1 MTARRSSI
9 RRATLGGAENSVVE
23 ATEQATTDWLRRQ
36 KADATRQA
44 GRLGVDRK
52 RPVFGN
58 VGASKLLGVL
68 GAEWFAEVTAVEM
81 PGRVVWCNF
90 ELARALGFDVPAS
103 NCMTP
108 EFHAQLLEALSYRV
122 PEPGAAID
130 ARKRTIKLYADKY
143 GGEGVRPALGAGR
156 AGFLP
161 YGNLCMKGIGLT
173 PLFKH
178 DDPDDFEHSHGGLT
192 MDEAIAEA
200 LFGEVNANLF
210 TQGSARILAIIDHG
224 EFITYPEGHKVPRV
238 LAARAGTQLRP
249 AHLLASRVRRPGARL
264 ALFVRITRATGQL
277 VTRPQPAA
285 GGPETPDVKAT
296 MLRVVDDHART
307 SAEQF
312 RWRVIHGA
320 LSSSNMELSGAMLDL
335 ATESTQPRTAP
346 IYVLPYPDSTYGRE
360 HIERALQLRPIY
372 RALVRDVPEAQRATH
387 NATPLDLPGEMDKAY
402 QKHLQVSLLTAAGLK
417 AEVAERLQAQHTE
430 LARRFAAVIVQM
442 AQLRN
447 PGVVNAGRTPV
458 AAVSVLD
465 IFHLLQTFP
474 PTYFAA
480 PHANQ
485 TAQIHAALR
494 PIFKGNRFHVARKQA
509 LVAALVE
516 QFAAVYRELMDTC
529 AALAPEFYGDRQNMQ
544 ASIAAR
550 AAFENEPISF
560 LYRANIY
567 KEFEQVVA
575 AYKADSDDALFRE
588 IIDRRVT
595 ASLRNVDALLTQGT
609 ARRMSDGGFELQRR
623 TIDGVNYAVRAWAD
637 EKQTR
642 CLHVSL
648 AVERVGGAYVTSLPA
663 APRLSGRQ
671 IKSLR
676 YRFTVDGAAAGEVG
690 ARLVRDEQ
698 DQLVIEFADITIFP
712 PIGLLAGAFHLGGL
726 AAAEATPWAAAGG
739 AYPFAVP
746 DKRELA
752 RLTGGPVRARVGR
765 RPLRPARDSA
775 AGLRADAGRRAELR
789 RARRGGR

>member
-1 MTARRSSI
+1 MNARRSI
-9 RRATLGGAENSVVE
+9 RRASLGAPENSVAE
-23 ATEQATTDWLRRQ
+23 ATGQAAEWLRRQ
-36 KADATRQA
+36 KANAALTAR
-44 GRLGVDRK
+44 RLGVDCK
-52 RPVFGN
+52 RLTFGN

-68 GAEWFAEVTAVEM
+68 GPEWLAEFEAVKM

-90 ELARALGFDVPAS
+90 ELARELGFDVPAS

-108 EFHAQLLEALSYRV
+108 RFHEQLIEAMSYRV
-122 PEPGAAID
+122 PEPGVDTD
-130 ARKRTIKLYADKY
+130 AREKTIKLYADKY
-143 GGEGVRPALGAGR
+143 GGEGVAPALGAGR

-161 YGNLCMKGIGLT
+161 YGNLCVKGIGLT

-264 ALFVRITRATGQL
+264 ALFIRMTRATGQL
-277 VTRPQPAA
+277 VTRRHPAT
-285 GGPETPDVKAT
+285 GGAEVPDIKAT
-296 MLRVVDDHART
+296 MLRIIDDHART

-335 ATESTQPRTAP
+335 ATESMQPRTAP

-360 HIERALQLRPIY
+360 HIERAIQFRPIY
-372 RALVRDVPEAQRATH
+372 RALIRDVPQARRVLL
-387 NATPLDLPGEMDKAY
+387 NATPLDLLSEMDKAY
-402 QKHLQVSLLTAAGLK
+402 QKHLQVRLLAAAGLK
-417 AEVAERLQAQHTE
+417 VEVAERLQAQHAE
-430 LARRFAAVIVQM
+430 LARRFAEVIVQM

-474 PTYFAA
+474 ATYFAA
-480 PHANQ
+480 PDAAH
-485 TAQIHAALR
+485 TAEIHAALR
-494 PIFKGNRFHVARKQA
+494 PIFKGNRFHIAPN
-509 LVAALVE
+509 LVMLAALAE

-529 AALAPEFYGDRQNMQ
+529 ALLASELYDGKLSMQ
-544 ASIAAR
+544 ASIKAR

-567 KEFEQVVA
+567 KEFEQAVA
-575 AYKADSDDALFRE
+575 AYKNTGNDALFRE
-588 IIDRRVT
+588 IIDRRAAV
-595 ASLRNVDALLTQGT
+595 SLRNVDALLTQGT
-609 ARRMSDGGFELQRR
+609 ARRMNDGGFELQRR
-623 TIDGVNYAVRAWAD
+623 TIDGINYAVRAWND
-637 EKQTR
+637 EMQTR

-648 AVERVGGAYVTSLPA
+648 AVERAGNGYVTSLPG

-676 YRFTVDGAAAGEVG
+676 YRFMIDGAASGEVG
-690 ARLVRDEQ
+690 ARLIRDEQ
-698 DQLVIEFADITIFP
+698 GQLIIDFADITVFP
-712 PIGLLAGAFHLGGL
+712 PIGRLTGAFYLNEL
-726 AAAEATPWAAAGG
+726 DAADAMSWVTSWG
-739 AYPFAVP
+739 AYPFAMP

-752 RLTGGPVRARVGR
+752 RLTGGAVRARVDC
-765 RPLRPARDSA
+765 RPLRPARNSA
-775 AGLRADAGRRAELR
+775 ARLRADRRAK
-789 RARRGGR
+789 G